1 MDCKTALALLE
12 PYLDDELDRA
22 DARELEAH
30 VDTCVECAA
39 ALTRLGDLRQAL
51 RDQSLRHTAPA
62 ELRERIRAAATDAIG
77 SGAIGSDATGS
88 DATGSGE
95 IGSGA
100 SRSGAI
106 RSAAAPPPRSARRW
120 ALPPWSR
127 LAAACVLAFGAGGV
141 SVHLWNSGLGPAAVQ
156 TQVARDLFASH
167 WRALAAATPVDVV
180 SSDRHTVKPWF
191 AGKVAESPLVRDFA
205 EQGFA
210 LVGGRLDYVGDER
223 VAVLVYRHGQHLI
236 DVFVAPRA
244 GSALTAEAAEQRGY
258 ALTPVRL
265 GDQSAVIVS
274 DMDHEERS
282 RFAQIV
288 GSAR

>member
-12 PYLDDELDRA
+12 PYLDNELDRA

-30 VDTCVECAA
+30 VDTCAECAA
-39 ALTRLGDLRQAL
+39 ALARLGDLRQSL
-51 RDQSLRHTAPA
+51 RDQTLRHTAPP
-62 ELRERIRAAATDAIG
+62 ELRERIRAAAA
-77 SGAIGSDATGS
+77 GAIPSSAT
-88 DATGSGE
+88 A
-95 IGSGA
+95 
-100 SRSGAI
+100 
-106 RSAAAPPPRSARRW
+106 PPRSAGRR
-120 ALPPWSR
+120 ALPQWSR

-141 SVHLWNSGLGPAAVQ
+141 SVHLWNSGQSPAAAQ

-223 VAVLVYRHGQHLI
+223 VAVLVYRHGQHVI

-244 GSALTAEAAEQRGY
+244 GSTLMVETAEQHGY
-258 ALTPVRL
+258 SLTPVRL
-265 GDQSAVIVS
+265 GDQPAVIVS
-274 DMDHEERS
+274 DMDREERS

-288 GSAR
+288 RSAQ

>member
-141 SVHLWNSGLGPAAVQ
+141 SVHLWNSGPGPAAVQ

-223 VAVLVYRHGQHLI
+223 VAVLVYRHGQHVI
-236 DVFVAPRA
+236 DVFVAPGA
-244 GSALTAEAAEQRGY
+244 GSALMVEMAEQHGY
-258 ALTPVRL
+258 SLTPARL
-265 GDQSAVIVS
+265 GDQPAVIVS
-274 DMDHEERS
+274 DMDREERS

-288 GSAR
+288 RSAQ

>member
-12 PYLDDELDRA
+12 PYLDNELDRA

-30 VDTCVECAA
+30 VDTCADCAA
-39 ALTRLGDLRQAL
+39 ALTRLGDLRQSL
-51 RDQSLRHTAPA
+51 RDQALRHTAPP
-62 ELRERIRAAATDAIG
+62 ELRERILAAAA
-77 SGAIGSDATGS
+77 
-88 DATGSGE
+88 
-95 IGSGA
+95 
-100 SRSGAI
+100 GAI
-106 RSAAAPPPRSARRW
+106 RSGAASPPRTASRR
-120 ALPPWSR
+120 AMPQWSR

-141 SVHLWNSGLGPAAVQ
+141 SVHLWNSAQSGAEAD
-156 TQVARDLFASH
+156 TQLTRDLFASH
-167 WRALAAATPVDVV
+167 WRALAAASPVDVV

-236 DVFVAPRA
+236 DVFVTPRA
-244 GSALTAEAAEQRGY
+244 GSAPTVDTTSQQGY
-258 ALTPVRL
+258 SLTPIRL
-265 GDQSAVIVS
+265 GDQPAVIVS
-274 DMDHEERS
+274 DMDREERS

-288 GSAR
+288 ASAL

>member
-12 PYLDDELDRA
+12 PYLDNELDRA

-30 VDTCVECAA
+30 VDACAECAG
-39 ALTRLGDLRQAL
+39 ALTRLGDLRQSL
-51 RDQSLRHTAPA
+51 RDPALHYTAPA
-62 ELRERIRAAATDAIG
+62 GLRERIRASA
-77 SGAIGSDATGS
+77 SGAVPP
-88 DATGSGE
+88 
-95 IGSGA
+95 
-100 SRSGAI
+100 
-106 RSAAAPPPRSARRW
+106 SAARPLRSVGNRAM
-120 ALPPWSR
+120 PQWSR

-141 SVHLWNSGLGPAAVQ
+141 SVHLWNSGQERANAQ

-167 WRALAAATPVDVV
+167 WRALASASPVDVV

-191 AGKVAESPLVRDFA
+191 AGRVAESPLVRDFA

-210 LVGGRLDYVGDER
+210 LAGGRLDYVGDQR
-223 VAVLVYRHGQHLI
+223 VAVLVYRHGQHVI

-244 GSALTAEAAEQRGY
+244 GSVEAAEQQGY

-265 GDQSAVIVS
+265 GDQPAVIVS
-274 DMDHEERS
+274 DMDREERS

-288 GSAR
+288 GSAK

>member
-12 PYLDDELDRA
+12 PYLDNELDRA
-22 DARELEAH
+22 EARELEAH
-30 VDTCVECAA
+30 VDTCAECAA
-39 ALTRLGDLRQAL
+39 ALTRLGDLRQSL
-51 RDQSLRHTAPA
+51 RDQSLRFAAPA
-62 ELRERIRAAATDAIG
+62 ELRERVRVAAA
-77 SGAIGSDATGS
+77 
-88 DATGSGE
+88 
-95 IGSGA
+95 GA
-100 SRSGAI
+100 SSLDI
-106 RSAAAPPPRSARRW
+106 APRPARRW
-120 ALPPWSR
+120 AMPQWSR

-141 SVHLWNSGLGPAAVQ
+141 SVHLWNSGRDPANAQ

-205 EQGFA
+205 EQGFT
-210 LVGGRLDYVGDER
+210 LVGGRLDYVGNER
-223 VAVLVYRHGQHLI
+223 VAVLVYRHGQHVI

-244 GSALTAEAAEQRGY
+244 ASALTIEAAEQQGY

-265 GDQSAVIVS
+265 GDQPAVIVS
-274 DMDHEERS
+274 DMDREERS

-288 GSAR
+288 RSAQ